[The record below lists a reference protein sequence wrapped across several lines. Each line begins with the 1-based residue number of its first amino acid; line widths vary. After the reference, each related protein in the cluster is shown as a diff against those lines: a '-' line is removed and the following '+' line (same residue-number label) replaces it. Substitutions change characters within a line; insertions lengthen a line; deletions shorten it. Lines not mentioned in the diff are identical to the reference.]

1 MPKKQTSDVSKEHIV
16 AFWKCMYV
24 DRYKHV
30 FPETCHDVVL
40 SQSQLWLARSIQ
52 WTKTVYFTT
61 MTGCFPRCNSTFS
74 THTIVLCQKSTCARA
89 QACPSKTCRCCAFQK
104 IKCVIIV
111 QHQKQ
116 GAPFR
121 NMPLNVQ
128 ARTLPFYQKRTV
140 YFQTCTRVP
149 FQPMHKRVHSET

>member
-74 THTIVLCQKSTCARA
+74 NTYHCALSEIHLCASTSLSFQNLPVLCFSENQMCYHCSTPKTRGPFQKHAVE
-89 QACPSKTCRCCAFQK
+89 CPSSNSAFLPKTHSVFSDMHPGAFSTN
-104 IKCVIIV
+104 
-111 QHQKQ
+111 
-116 GAPFR
+116 A
-121 NMPLNVQ
+121 
-128 ARTLPFYQKRTV
+128 
-140 YFQTCTRVP
+140 
-149 FQPMHKRVHSET
+149 